1 MPLKI
6 DSIIQERYR
15 ITKILGHGGM
25 GSVYIAI
32 DENIHIPVAIKE
44 NLVLS
49 ENYTTQFKKEAVIL
63 AGLRHPNLPR
73 VSDYFYLPGQ
83 GQYLVM
89 DYIDGEDL
97 RERIEREEKLPE
109 KDVIIIGLMIW
120 FYLLLDI
127 RFL

>member
-1 MPLKI
+1 MPLEI
-6 DSIIQERYR
+6 DSFILDRYR
-15 ITKILGHGGM
+15 IKKILGHGGM
-25 GSVYIAI
+25 GSVYMAI

-49 ENYTTQFKKEAVIL
+49 ENYSTQFKNEAIIL

-89 DYIDGEDL
+89 DFIDGEDL

-109 KDVIIIGLMIW
+109 KTIEG
-120 FYLLLDI
+120 
-127 RFL
+127 